1 MGHQVNFFILPGDLP
16 AIEAAVLATGD
27 VCFLEDRT
35 LAPAPMH
42 ITFSPGETG
51 RRPLTAYI
59 ARRQDLEAVKMRYVT
74 QQDCWVID
82 DAGSPVM
89 EFFTGFFDGIVLRR
103 GRAYFASD
111 LRFRPQ
117 LPDPGFVKWGDL
129 VLARIKKLLI
139 RVPEISSFCYFSPAA
154 LAWIRQ
160 DGIAADKAGLEF
172 RLAQPGH

>member
-1 MGHQVNFFILPGDLP
+1 MGHQVNFFVLPGDLP

-35 LAPAPMH
+35 LAPAPAH
-42 ITFSPGETG
+42 VRFSPG
-51 RRPLTAYI
+51 
-59 ARRQDLEAVKMRYVT
+59 DVT
-74 QQDCWVID
+74 QWGYWVID
-82 DAGSPVM
+82 DAGSSVM

-129 VLARIKKLLI
+129 VLARIRKLLI

-154 LAWIRQ
+154 LQWIRQ